1 MSHSK
6 VAVISDV
13 HANYQALQA
22 VLAHADNQG
31 VTDVW
36 FLGDAVGYGPDPH
49 RCLELLTKNVS
60 HPNTC
65 WVLGNHDKALCYPPN
80 SVPTI
85 VSSDMNNHVHMPIQ
99 LDPLRQHIGIN
110 PDNLTAFSINYE
122 ILEVYPGQRKFLLD
136 RPEKSHTHRN
146 YFLVHGGNRE
156 NTPTTTYIWD
166 HINVC
171 EEFLLSVYKITGQ
184 VLSDL
189 KSAGLPGI
197 ILKQLAVLCNREI
210 EGEHEFLTRLRQVVT
225 GELTEEHRKIIQDKV
240 FLVKQEKRENDP
252 DLNIFFSGHTHK
264 PACFRGSNNT
274 EKITFKEQDLKTA
287 QVMALNG
294 KQVWFLNPGSVG
306 QPRDGDPRASYMV
319 LDTDERTI
327 RLHRVEYNIQAV
339 QKQMAR
345 LAMPENLI
353 SRLSRGQ

>member
-122 ILEVYPGQRKFLLD
+122 ILEVSPDASAVEIQQAYEHAKETFQRDSVAVYSLFS
-136 RPEKSHTHRN
+136 EKEMEKIQAAVEEAYRILIDETSRRN
-146 YFLVHGGNRE
+146 YDQAH
-156 NTPTTTYIWD
+156 P
-166 HINVC
+166 
-171 EEFLLSVYKITGQ
+171 S
-184 VLSDL
+184 SPSL
-189 KSAGLPGI
+189 KSSKPERLPEAPESPMGKKTYLPFSEI
-197 ILKQLAVLCNREI
+197 SIDLGEGPYRGKMLKQVRERM
-210 EGEHEFLTRLRQVVT
+210 GV
-225 GELTEEHRKIIQDKV
+225 
-240 FLVKQEKRENDP
+240 
-252 DLNIFFSGHTHK
+252 
-264 PACFRGSNNT
+264 
-274 EKITFKEQDLKTA
+274 DLKTVSMETKISLKILQRIEEESTDQLPAMVYLRGFLKGYA
-287 QVMALNG
+287 QCLGLDPKKVIEDYLN
-294 KQVWFLNPGSVG
+294 FLGPN
-306 QPRDGDPRASYMV
+306 
-319 LDTDERTI
+319 
-327 RLHRVEYNIQAV
+327 
-339 QKQMAR
+339 KKK
-345 LAMPENLI
+345 
-353 SRLSRGQ
+353 